1 LKAPAIRAKYTLAV
15 LFAINLLNFYDRNM
29 PGAIVEPLRKDWGL
43 SDAQIGWLA
52 TAFTLLY
59 AVVGVPFGRLSDRFQ
74 RSKLLGMGVA
84 LWSLLTAASGLAWNY
99 GALFAARLG
108 VGIGEATCAP
118 ASSSL
123 IGDLFPSKQRARALS
138 LFMLGLPLGSFLG
151 IFLSG
156 RLAAAYGWRSAFYVA
171 AIPGLL
177 LALLAL
183 TISEPQRGAAETSP
197 TAGRPP
203 EGSPYWRVLRIPS
216 MRWIILSGA
225 FFNFNMYAIPT
236 FLPAFLSR
244 YHHLHLKEATALAAV
259 VFSAMGIPGLLL
271 GGRVAD
277 HYGKVAPG
285 RRLLVSCLSVFFQAP
300 LIYFALNQPPGQFMA
315 FALLMASGCLLGY
328 SYYSGVYATI
338 QDLIPPSLRGTA
350 MALYFCFMYL
360 FGGSF
365 GPVITGGLSDHFARV
380 AMAASGATTMTEPL
394 RAVGLHRGMYIIPI
408 CALAVTFVLFMASR
422 TVAADVHELHLWMA
436 QPADKPVLVPES
448 SS

>member
-1 LKAPAIRAKYTLAV
+1 MRAPIIRAKYTLAI
-15 LFAINLLNFYDRNM
+15 LFAINLLNFYDRHI
-29 PGAIVEPLRKDWGL
+29 PSAIVEPLRKDWNL
-43 SDAQIGWLA
+43 SDAQIGWLM

-59 AVVGVPFGRLSDRFQ
+59 AVIGVPFGRLADRFQ
-74 RSKLLGMGVA
+74 RSSLLGMGVA

-99 GALFAARLG
+99 SVLFAARLG
-108 VGIGEATCAP
+108 VGVGEATCSP

-138 LFMLGLPLGSFLG
+138 LFMLGLPLGGFLG

-156 RLAAAYGWRSAFYVA
+156 RIAAAYGWRSAFYVA
-171 AIPGLL
+171 AIPGLV

-183 TISEPQRGAAETSP
+183 TISEPPRGASESSP
-197 TAGRPP
+197 TAGRPHV
-203 EGSPYWRVLRIPS
+203 GSPYWRVFRVPT
-216 MRWIILSGA
+216 MRWLILSGA
-225 FFNFNMYAIPT
+225 LFNFNMYAIPS

-244 YHHLHLKEATALAAV
+244 YHHLHLKEASALAAI

-271 GGRVAD
+271 GGWVAD
-277 HYGKVAPG
+277 YFGKVTPSG
-285 RRLLVSCLSVFFQAP
+285 RLLVSCVCVFFQAP
-300 LIYFALNQPPGQFMA
+300 LIYFALNRQPGELVR
-315 FALLMASGCLLGY
+315 FALLIGSGCLLGY
-328 SYYSGVYATI
+328 VYYSGVYATI

-360 FGGSF
+360 IGGSF

-408 CALAVTFVLFMASR
+408 CALAVTLVLFLASR
-422 TVAADVHELHLWMA
+422 TVAADMRELQLWMA
-436 QPADKPVLVPES
+436 QPAEKPVLASES
-448 SS
+448 AN

>member
-1 LKAPAIRAKYTLAV
+1 LKAPIIRAKYTLAI

-84 LWSLLTAASGLAWNY
+84 VWSLLTAASGLAWNY
-99 GALFAARLG
+99 GALFAARMG

-118 ASSSL
+118 ASNSL

-138 LFMLGLPLGSFLG
+138 FFMLGLPLGSFLG
-151 IFLSG
+151 IFVSG
-156 RLAAAYGWRSAFYVA
+156 RIAAAYGWRFPFYVA
-171 AIPGLL
+171 AVPGII

-183 TISEPQRGAAETSP
+183 TISEPQRGAAEASP
-197 TAGRPP
+197 TAGRLP

-271 GGRVAD
+271 GGWVAD
-277 HYGKVAPG
+277 HYGKIAPG

-300 LIYFALNQPPGQFMA
+300 LIYFALRQPPGQFMA

-338 QDLIPPSLRGTA
+338 QDLTPPSLRGTA

-360 FGGSF
+360 IGGSF

-380 AMAASGATTMTEPL
+380 AMAASGATAMTEPL

-422 TVAADVHELHLWMA
+422 TAAADIHDLHLWMA
-436 QPADKPVLVPES
+436 QPAEKPTFAPEPS
-448 SS
+448 S